1 MASRSSRW
9 IGITVA
15 LVVGVLAVA
24 ATTWALLHYRVIGG
38 RVASPHSPSPAAP
51 DGTQVVTV
59 VAVDAS
65 GQPINGYRQVPQDPS
80 NVATVFGCAVSPAAV
95 AVDIYYCAPNAAGA
109 DVCWPSTPGTL
120 LCLDD
125 PWNKGL
131 RRVAYTDPLP
141 HVQPTPTPAPF
152 ALLAALGAGAMTAW
166 SAPTVALTNP
176 RPSSSPS
183 HPRPARRRSTGR
195 SSCGRSRSVHSVP
208 ATHTC
213 HLPKRAR

>member
-1 MASRSSRW
+1 MDWHYGRLGRRSPRRR
-9 IGITVA
+9 GDDMGAPA
-15 LVVGVLAVA
+15 LPRYRRAGCVTALPLAGR
-24 ATTWALLHYRVIGG
+24 TGRHPGRHGG
-38 RVASPHSPSPAAP
+38 GCRRKRSTDQRLPAGAPGSQQCGNCFRLRRVA
-51 DGTQVVTV
+51 G
-59 VAVDAS
+59 
-65 GQPINGYRQVPQDPS
+65 G
-80 NVATVFGCAVSPAAV
+80 V